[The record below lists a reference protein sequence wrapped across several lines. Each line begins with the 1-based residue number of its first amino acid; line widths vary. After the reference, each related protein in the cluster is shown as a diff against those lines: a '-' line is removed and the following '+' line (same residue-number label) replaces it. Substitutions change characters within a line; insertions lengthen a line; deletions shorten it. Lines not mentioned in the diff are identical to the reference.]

1 MKRDTDLSPEV
12 LVLLA
17 AGRKVEAV
25 KLIRAETGLGLK
37 EAKDLA
43 DALSSGRQVAGWT
56 DLPELTEHGG
66 AGSIVAIVTVI
77 LVAILLYV
85 LFLTD

>member
-1 MKRDTDLSPEV
+1 MKHNADLSPEI
-12 LVLLA
+12 LELLA
-17 AGRKVEAV
+17 SGHKVEAI
-25 KLIRAETGLGLK
+25 KRIRTETGLGLK

-43 DALSSGRQVAGWT
+43 ETLSGPPVGRQSDMPGMQ
-56 DLPELTEHGG
+56 EEGG

-77 LVAILLYV
+77 LGVILLYV